1 MYTKQEIILRSYREG
16 KSQRCISVELSISRK
31 TVRKFIKDYE
41 HWKASNSTSNL
52 SVYLSKLASYDSSN
66 RGKVVLT
73 REVASS
79 IDDLLALNDKNRSL
93 GLHKQLLKKIDIFHH
108 LESQGVSIGY
118 TTVCNYIRSKELK
131 SSTPEAFIR
140 QSYLPGSS
148 CEFDWGEVKLTIGG
162 HLQRFQLAIFTS
174 SYSNYRY
181 ACIYKRQDTLAFMES
196 HVSFFNYTAGIFKEM
211 VYDNMRVAVAK
222 FVGKYEKE
230 PTRAL
235 LDLRSHYGFSHRFCN
250 ARKGNEKGH
259 VERSVEYIRRKAFGL
274 THSFESLEAA
284 GQHLLTI
291 IERINATK
299 QQLRGKSANALFAEE
314 KPCLSPVSSDL
325 NCSETVELRVDK
337 YSTVSFRTNRY
348 SIPDHLVGDFVEVKL
363 FSSKLEI
370 YHKGTLMGK
379 HPRNYGKHQW
389 VVAIEHYLYT
399 LRRKPGAL
407 SGSLALISSGYLKE
421 LYETFFIQAPRDF
434 IELLEYC
441 KTHQV
446 DHERLENTVNR
457 LLTTSC
463 STISAEQLKALLGNK
478 TISCSHQV
486 LEDQTTLL
494 AKQQLTQVSS
504 LMN

>member
-16 KSQRCISVELSISRK
+16 KSQRCISRELSISRT
-31 TVRKFIKDYE
+31 TVNKFIQDYQD
-41 HWKASNSTSNL
+41 WKSSNSPSTL
-52 SVYLSKLASYDSSN
+52 SVYLSQSNSYDSSK
-66 RGKVVLT
+66 RTKIVLT
-73 REVASS
+73 REIESS

-93 GLHKQLLKKIDIFHH
+93 GLGKQLLKKIDIFHH

-140 QSYLPGSS
+140 QSYSPGSS
-148 CEFDWGEVKLTIGG
+148 CEFDWGEVKLNIGG

-196 HVSFFNYTAGIFKEM
+196 HVSFFSYTAGVFKEM

-274 THSFESLEAA
+274 SHSFDSLEVAQ
-284 GQHLLTI
+284 QHLLTT
-291 IERINATK
+291 IEGLNDTK
-299 QQLRGKSANALFAEE
+299 QQLKGKSANELFAEE
-314 KPCLSPVSSDL
+314 KSCLLPVSSDL
-325 NCSETVELRVDK
+325 SCSETVELRVDK
-337 YSTVSFRTNRY
+337 YATVSFRTNRY
-348 SIPDHLVGDFVEVKL
+348 SVPDHLVGDFVEVKL
-363 FSSKLEI
+363 FSSELEI
-370 YHKGTLMGK
+370 YHKGVQLGK

-389 VVAIEHYLYT
+389 VIAIEDYLHT
-399 LRRKPGAL
+399 LKTKPGAL
-407 SGSLALISSGYLKE
+407 SGSIALVSSDYLKQ
-421 LYETFFIQAPRDF
+421 LYETFFLQAPRDF

-441 KTHQV
+441 KTYQV
-446 DHERLENTVNR
+446 AHERLETTVNR
-457 LLTTSC
+457 LLSSNC
-463 STISAEQLKALLGNK
+463 STINTERIKALLGNK
-478 TISCSHQV
+478 TVPCSLQV

-494 AKQQLTQVSS
+494 ARQQLTGVSS